1 MEKALLVKVMANADS
16 FKKGMNDANRHLSG
30 FQRQINQ
37 FKTMFAAAFSVAVI
51 GNYIKTS
58 IQGYMDQQDAEAAL
72 LEAMNGRMDAM
83 KRLSQQASELQ
94 EKTRFGDDETIKA
107 QATLAMMI
115 GANESAIHKLMPAV
129 QDMATGLKMDLNAAA
144 QLVGKTLASSTN
156 ALARYGIQV
165 EGVVGSSERLDSLLG
180 NLNKKFKG
188 QAEAAGETLRG
199 SLVRLKNVWGDFNET
214 LWGGEKAISNYII
227 AVNSLVNLFTSL
239 GVQIKLAREESI
251 KYGEWIE
258 DNPNFWQRLFS
269 GAEKDD
275 PFKKLEKKFAKDKER
290 ASRKGTALKTGNT
303 ELMTALE
310 ADIFSDIAAEMAKV
324 KDLKIELFNGISEYL
339 RNRDLFGTT
348 PWSTSGKEKSD
359 PFANKS
365 FDLEEEFFPDEDKMD
380 QALVDWKNKIADF
393 AENFNSM
400 MQNNLS
406 GSIISLADAFGDA
419 LATGD
424 MEAMFNNI
432 LRILA
437 GFLQEIGAMFVAY
450 AVSLIAFETAWM
462 NPAILL
468 TAGSALIALGGGI
481 KALTN
486 KNPMGNPV
494 FNEQNNLHLTSSI
507 KGSDL
512 KLILSRTGAQQGRF

>member
-339 RNRDLFGTT
+339 RNQELFGTS
-348 PWSTSGKEKSD
+348 PWATSGKEKSD

-380 QALVDWKNKIADF
+380 QALVEWRKNIERFSADINNLIKDTLSDGIVSIADLLGE
-393 AENFNSM
+393 A
-400 MQNNLS
+400 
-406 GSIISLADAFGDA
+406 IV
-419 LATGD
+419 TGD
-424 MEAMFNNI
+424 LEGMFNNI
-432 LRILA
+432 LKSVA
-437 GFLQEIGAMFVAY
+437 SFLQQMGAMFVAY
-450 AVSLIAFETAWM
+450 GISMIAFKKAFS
-462 NPAILL
+462 NPVALVL
-468 TAGSALIALGGGI
+468 AGGALVALGGGI
-481 KALTN
+481 KALAN
-486 KNPMGNPV
+486 KGISGSDSG
-494 FNEQNNLHLTSSI
+494 QNDLQLTSSI

-512 KLILSRTGAQQGRF
+512 QLILSRTGAQQGRF